1 MLVTR
6 ARPMD
11 RKHEHERRTRT
22 TTGAFSVVTRSSL
35 QTHNWGRKLGRLLAG
50 GEIIGLSG
58 ELGSGKSCF
67 VRGMA
72 EGLEVGKEAWIRSPT
87 FTLINEHQGRLP
99 LYHIDLYRVE
109 SRREMEELNLPDYLF
124 SDGVSVIEWFEH
136 LPAGEVEEHLRVA
149 FAHANG
155 NKRKL
160 TFTAHGK
167 RYDKIIAGL
176 RVKGL
181 KG

>member
-1 MLVTR
+1 M
-6 ARPMD
+6 
-11 RKHEHERRTRT
+11 KS
-22 TTGAFSVVTRSSL
+22 FSVVARSSL
-35 QTHNWGRKLGRLLAG
+35 QTRNLGRKLGRLLEG

-87 FTLINEHQGRLP
+87 FTLINEYHGRLP

-109 SRREMEELNLPDYLF
+109 SRRELEELNLPDYLF

-136 LPAGEVEEHLRVA
+136 LPAEEVEEHLHVA
-149 FAHANG
+149 FVHANG

-160 TFTAHGK
+160 AFTAYGK
-167 RYDKIIAGL
+167 QYEEIIKKLGGL
-176 RVKGL
+176 QRSAFSDEPES
-181 KG
+181 